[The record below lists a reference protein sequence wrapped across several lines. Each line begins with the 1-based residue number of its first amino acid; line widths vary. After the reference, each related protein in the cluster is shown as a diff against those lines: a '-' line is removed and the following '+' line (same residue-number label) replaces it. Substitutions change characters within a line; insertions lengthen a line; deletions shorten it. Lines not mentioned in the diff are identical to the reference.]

1 MTGKAIYKL
10 LSTNAN
16 VTAIVSTRIYPDM
29 ATQDAAYPFIVYSHE
44 NTTPTDT
51 KDGAS
56 PMDAE
61 NFEIRVFA
69 KSYSVAQDIAVKV
82 RNALDQFKGTSEGI
96 KISQI
101 IFENQQSIDMDFDNH
116 IYAIIQGY
124 IIRVN
129 R

>member
-10 LSTNAN
+10 LTSATP
-16 VTAIVSTRIYPDM
+16 VTALVSTRIYPDM

-56 PMDAE
+56 PMDADD
-61 NFEIRVFA
+61 FSVHVYA
-69 KSYSVAQDIAVKV
+69 KSYSVAQDIAGKV
-82 RNALDQFKGTSEGI
+82 RAALDRFKGTSEGI
-96 KISQI
+96 NIAQI
-101 IFENQQSIDMDFDNH
+101 IFDNQQSIDMDFDNH
-116 IYAIIQGY
+116 VYAILQNY
-124 IIRVN
+124 TIRVN